1 MAYCDIICEV
11 MKNPFK
17 FGQEVSGYQFYDRKQ
32 VTKELRQKMVDG
44 SSNVVLFAPRRYGKT
59 SLVVRVLEELSVK
72 DGIKGLCFDMTRVT
86 NLGRFCEA
94 YVNAVYAM
102 TGGRKELMHKLAD
115 YLASFRPELTV
126 TVAGVVRIRLDVAA
140 ALNEMSI
147 VEALDLPEK
156 LAEDLGAG
164 PFVVAFDE
172 FQEVANLSKEFALEK
187 IFRSCIQAHR
197 HVRYVFF
204 GSKTHLMKRMFADAS
219 RPFYNSAMPLPL
231 GKPPIDESREFLSS
245 RFREAGVVIGDEEV
259 EEILAVS
266 ENIPYYLQELASVA
280 FEERTAQNAV
290 DAKVL
295 SSAIDGIVAK
305 NSELYAERLSGLSG
319 AQRDVLGALA
329 DEPAVQFTED
339 YRHIHALPGLSTIH
353 TAVRGLQE
361 AGIVDTTSEGTRIAD
376 PFFARFIRSSAARV
390 F

>member
-1 MAYCDIICEV
+1 MS
-11 MKNPFK
+11 NPFSYGK
-17 FGQEVSGYQFYDRKQ
+17 EVTGEQFYDR
-32 VTKELRQKMVDG
+32 TESAEELYRLLKDG
-44 SSNVVLFAPRRYGKT
+44 VANVVLYAPRRYGKT
-59 SLVVRVLEELSVK
+59 SLVVKVLQRFQTEDVSCVHFDVSRVSSVEK
-72 DGIKGLCFDMTRVT
+72 
-86 NLGRFCEA
+86 FCEA
-94 YVNAVYAM
+94 YASAIYGLQGGFREFAHRVLDYVAHLHPTVSGTVM
-102 TGGRKELMHKLAD
+102 GRKSIRFD
-115 YLASFRPELTV
+115 YGARMNAMDLSTV
-126 TVAGVVRIRLDVAA
+126 
-140 ALNEMSI
+140 
-147 VEALDLPEK
+147 LDLPEK
-156 LAEDLGAG
+156 VSSMSGG
-164 PFVVAFDE
+164 KPIVVAFDE

-245 RFREAGVVIGDEEV
+245 RFREAGVAIGEEEV

-280 FEERTAQNAV
+280 FEERTAQDAV

-305 NSELYAERLSGLSG
+305 NSELYVERLSGLSC
-319 AQRDVLGALA
+319 AQRDVLVALA

-339 YRHIHALPGLSTIH
+339 YRHVHALPGLSTIH

>member
-1 MAYCDIICEV
+1 

-17 FGQEVSGYQFYDRKQ
+17 FGQEVTGYQFYDRKQ

-59 SLVVRVLEELSVK
+59 SLVVRVLEELAVK

-102 TGGRKELMHKLAD
+102 AGGRKELMHKLTE
-115 YLASFRPELTV
+115 YLASFRPELMV

-156 LAEDLGAG
+156 LAED
-164 PFVVAFDE
+164 
-172 FQEVANLSKEFALEK
+172 
-187 IFRSCIQAHR
+187 
-197 HVRYVFF
+197 
-204 GSKTHLMKRMFADAS
+204 
-219 RPFYNSAMPLPL
+219 
-231 GKPPIDESREFLSS
+231 
-245 RFREAGVVIGDEEV
+245 
-259 EEILAVS
+259 
-266 ENIPYYLQELASVA
+266 
-280 FEERTAQNAV
+280 
-290 DAKVL
+290 
-295 SSAIDGIVAK
+295 
-305 NSELYAERLSGLSG
+305 
-319 AQRDVLGALA
+319 
-329 DEPAVQFTED
+329 
-339 YRHIHALPGLSTIH
+339 YRRAHALPGLSTIH

-361 AGIVDTTSEGTRIAD
+361 AGIVDATSEGTRIAD